1 MMQKKVCSRVQG
13 VSFFV
18 PEKVV
23 SNDDLAKVMAT
34 SDAWITERTG
44 IKQRH
49 FADVNTSTS
58 DLGIQAAKN
67 VLLKTGTQ
75 AKDVD
80 LIIAGTVTPD
90 HYFPGIG
97 VQIQAGLGISGI
109 PAMDIRGQCSVFAW
123 GVATADAYIRSGFCR
138 RALVIGAETQS
149 RIMELSDR
157 GRNFSVLFGDGAG
170 AILLE
175 AYSYPEGLPT
185 VQNGLRG
192 LIDHMMG
199 SDGSGAEMLALKRP
213 GFAKNCQAFMSS
225 EEAADRVIPFMEGRQ
240 VFRNAVERMS
250 ELAEKILTRN
260 KIKAQDI
267 NLLIPHQ
274 ANLRINEFLRERLG
288 LAPDKVFNNIDKYG
302 NTSAATLPLCMTEAE
317 ECGRL
322 KKGDLLLTLTFG
334 SGYTWGANLIRW

>member
-1 MMQKKVCSRVQG
+1 MQKKVCSRVQG
-13 VSFFV
+13 VGFFV
-18 PEKVV
+18 PEKVM
-23 SNDDLAKVMAT
+23 SNDDLAQIMDT

-44 IKQRH
+44 IKQRR
-49 FADVNTSTS
+49 FVDVNTSTS
-58 DLGIQAAKN
+58 DLGVQAAKN
-67 VLLKTGTQ
+67 VLMKTGTQ

-97 VQIQAGLGISGI
+97 VQIQAGLGVSGF
-109 PAMDIRGQCSVFAW
+109 PAIDIRGQCSVFAW

-149 RIMELSDR
+149 RVMELSDR
-157 GRNFSVLFGDGAG
+157 GRNFSVLFGDAGG

-175 AYSYPEGLPT
+175 AHTYDEGRPT
-185 VQNGLRG
+185 VQNGMRG

-199 SDGSGAEMLALKRP
+199 SDGSGAEMLSLKRP
-213 GFAKNCQAFMSS
+213 GFAKEHKEFLSL
-225 EEAADRVIPFMEGRQ
+225 EEAADRVLPNMDGRQ

-250 ELAEKILTRN
+250 ELADKILTRN
-260 KIKAQDI
+260 KITAKDI
-267 NLLIPHQ
+267 SLLIPHQ
-274 ANLRINEFLRERLG
+274 ANLRINEFLREKLG
-288 LAPDKVFNNIDKYG
+288 LAPEKVFNNIQRYG
-302 NTSAATLPLCMTEAE
+302 NTSAATLPLCMSEAE
-317 ECGRL
+317 QFGHL